1 FHGEIIAIVDLALRL
16 RMTHALPLVER
27 KLVVV
32 DTGTCALALS
42 VDHVRDPEEIP
53 HTRMRTRAQLGVE
66 DHRPLGDVLVGVVT
80 TERGPLAVL
89 EPKALLSQRLL
100 LALPSL
106 VGKAVEEL
114 REVAR

>member
-1 FHGEIIAIVDLALRL
+1 
-16 RMTHALPLVER
+16 
-27 KLVVV
+27 
-32 DTGTCALALS
+32 
-42 VDHVRDPEEIP
+42 
-53 HTRMRTRAQLGVE
+53 
-66 DHRPLGDVLVGVVT
+66 VVT